1 MVDAAKL
8 AGVSCIKFQT
18 HIANQEMIKTNIMG
32 RKIFK
37 FLIEKIR

>member
-18 HIANQEMIKTNIMG
+18 HIANQEMIKTNKLPGKYQKELSGIS
-32 RKIFK
+32 
-37 FLIEKIR
+37 